1 VPYPTRITVLF
12 STLSFGLNP
21 SSGVDHAIKSAC
33 DENRNI
39 TSGLAWMYH
48 IRHAGA
54 KGLGVFA
61 AKPIPRGTRILAE
74 KPIFTLKSERDLFA
88 ATRALLPS
96 DLQALKELSVNEQH
110 PPGSTLQE
118 WLRMIWHVIQGS
130 RAARSGLPTLST
142 LREYQPILA
151 AFRNNNFDIGD
162 NRQAVFRE
170 ISRVNHACVPN
181 TQGNFNTNINAFT
194 IHSLRPIE
202 AEEEITV
209 SYLEMFATTRE
220 IRQSALYRGYGFECT
235 CPACDMTKKR
245 ARDGE
250 RKRVMLKE
258 RLYSMH
264 QLQKEGGK
272 RDHNAEMEL
281 LKELIKF
288 SETEGLAGREL
299 GTM

>member
-1 VPYPTRITVLF
+1 
-12 STLSFGLNP
+12 
-21 SSGVDHAIKSAC
+21 
-33 DENRNI
+33 
-39 TSGLAWMYH
+39 MYH

-74 KPIFTLKSERDLFA
+74 KPVFALKSERDLFA
-88 ATRALLPS
+88 ATRQIPTS
-96 DLQALKELSVNEQH
+96 DLEFLKGLSVNEH
-110 PPGSTLQE
+110 NPPGSTLQE
-118 WLRMIWHVIQGS
+118 WLRIIWHVIQGS
-130 RAARSGLPTLST
+130 RVAKSGLPTLST
-142 LREYQPILA
+142 FREYQSLLA

-162 NRQAVFRE
+162 SRQAVFRE
-170 ISRVNHACVPN
+170 ISRLNHGCVPN

-209 SYLEMFATTRE
+209 SYLEMFATVRE
-220 IRQSALYRGYGFECT
+220 TRQSALYGGYGFACT

-250 RKRVMLKE
+250 RKRVALKE
-258 RLYSMH
+258 RLQRMH
-264 QLQKEGGK
+264 QWQKEGGR
-272 RDHNAEMEL
+272 RDHDAEMEL

-288 SETEGLAGREL
+288 FGSEGLAGREL